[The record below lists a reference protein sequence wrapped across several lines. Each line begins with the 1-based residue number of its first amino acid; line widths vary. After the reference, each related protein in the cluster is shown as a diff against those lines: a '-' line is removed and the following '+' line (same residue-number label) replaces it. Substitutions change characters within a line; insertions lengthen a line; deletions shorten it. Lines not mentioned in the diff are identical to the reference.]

1 MSQTLDPLEQQVG
14 GHLLEAIS
22 HFDQEG
28 KRIASYIS
36 IVKASEVSYGNGK
49 SFVLVYFA
57 YRSHK
62 VLLTNLYKKI
72 VT

>member
-1 MSQTLDPLEQQVG
+1 MG

-36 IVKASEVSYGNGK
+36 IVKASEVSYGNGG

-72 VT
+72 VVEL